1 MKRILYNWLNKN
13 FNIDE
18 KHSDEIY
25 YFIIDYGY
33 EIIKIENNNIYLYDT
48 QENETVCHNC
58 REYIKDWI
66 DIIQYKIDLG
76 VDKQVRLKWE
86 ELIIYL
92 QSKII

>member
-1 MKRILYNWLNKN
+1 MNRILYNWLNKN

-25 YFIIDYGY
+25 DFIIDYGY
-33 EIIKIENNNIYLYDT
+33 KIIKIENNNIYLYDT
-48 QENETVCHNC
+48 QENETICYNC
-58 REYIKDWI
+58 KEYIKDWI

-76 VDKQVRLKWE
+76 VDEHIDLKWK

-92 QSKII
+92 ESKII